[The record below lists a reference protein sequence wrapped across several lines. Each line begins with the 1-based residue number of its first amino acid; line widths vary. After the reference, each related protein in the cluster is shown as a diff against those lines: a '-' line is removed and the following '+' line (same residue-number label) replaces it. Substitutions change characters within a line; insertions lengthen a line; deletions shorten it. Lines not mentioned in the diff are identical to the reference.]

1 MSLIVI
7 LLAVLGV
14 TAPCGCNRDADKS
27 QLTRRDDPVA
37 DDVVARVGD
46 RSIGASEVKSR
57 MAADGLRA
65 EAALEQ
71 LIAETALLQE
81 AERSGFTEDRD
92 DERGIE
98 RLMVRTMLHDLEGE
112 STPESLSEEDVRGA
126 YAKNASE
133 LEVPE
138 RRGSWHILVESQS
151 EAAEALAESILR
163 ELKEADD
170 PKAIYDR
177 YADGG
182 PEGLTLDVLAEEL
195 QPITTKSP
203 LKRSYKNAVFG
214 AKSTGPVENVVK
226 TSYGWHAIV
235 VTEIIPAEAR
245 TFDEAEEELRE
256 WLSQSRRLVTVVA
269 IVQNLEAQGLVQ
281 YDAKGVEKLLAM
293 PGLPKRSE

>member
-1 MSLIVI
+1 VSLIVI

-27 QLTRRDDPVA
+27 QLTRRDDPVVE
-37 DDVVARVGD
+37 DVVARVGD
-46 RSIGASEVKSR
+46 HSIGASEVKSR
-57 MAADGLRA
+57 MAAEGLRA

-71 LIAETALLQE
+71 LIAETALLQQ

-112 STPESLSEEDVRGA
+112 NTPESLSEEDVRGA

-182 PEGLTLDVLAEEL
+182 PEGLTFDVLAEEL

-214 AKSTGPVENVVK
+214 AKSTGPVKNVVK

-235 VTEIIPAEAR
+235 VTEIIPAEAT

-256 WLSQSRRLVTVVA
+256 WLSRSRRLVTVVA